1 MTDMVLE
8 TVARIIIPFIQ
19 LFGAYV
25 LMHGHLTP
33 GGGFSGGTIIGAS
46 LILYSMVFRFSPRKH
61 RIEHDTSLLFE
72 AGGAILYIL
81 MGLLGILFSKS
92 FLTNRGI
99 FPLGVPG
106 ELISGGMIVVITLG
120 IGMKVAGTVIT
131 LFQELL
137 EGGGEHHGHN

>member
-8 TVARIIIPFIQ
+8 TVAKIIIPFIQ

-25 LMHGHLTP
+25 LLHGHLTP
-33 GGGFSGGTIIGAS
+33 GGGFSGGTILGAS

-72 AGGAILYIL
+72 AGGALLYISIGL
-81 MGLLGILFSKS
+81 MGILFSKN

-106 ELISGGMIVVITLG
+106 ELFSGGMIVVITLG
-120 IGMKVAGTVIT
+120 IGMKVAGTIIT

-137 EGGGEHHGHN
+137 EGGGEDDDHD

>member
-8 TVARIIIPFIQ
+8 AVARIIIPFIQ

-25 LMHGHLTP
+25 LLHGHITP

-72 AGGAILYIL
+72 AGGAILYIAV
-81 MGLLGILFSKS
+81 GLLGIVFGKS
-92 FLTNRGI
+92 FLTNRGV
-99 FPLGVPG
+99 FPLGTPG
-106 ELISGGMIVVITLG
+106 ELVSSGMIAVLTLG
-120 IGMKVAGTVIT
+120 LGMKVAGTVIT

-137 EGGGEHHGHN
+137 EGGGENDGHS

>member
-8 TVARIIIPFIQ
+8 TTARIIIPFIQ

-25 LMHGHLTP
+25 LIHGHLTP

-72 AGGAILYIL
+72 AGGALLYIFVGL
-81 MGLLGILFSKS
+81 MGILFGKS

-106 ELISGGMIVVITLG
+106 ELLSSGMIAVITLG

-137 EGGGEHHGHN
+137 EGGDEDHGHN